1 VLPFLYDFIYYTY
14 IHLLYFFVLKNI
26 QMSVGYLM
34 KRFFLGG
41 GSMFHKLYKE
51 VSASVFRK
59 RAKELDR
66 SREKYIDIKPGEKYL
81 RNRGLRGGEH
91 AAATFAQRHTH
102 TQLCNFSTTYR
113 IR

>member
-51 VSASVFRK
+51 VSVSVFSK
-59 RAKELDR
+59 K
-66 SREKYIDIKPGEKYL
+66 S
-81 RNRGLRGGEH
+81 
-91 AAATFAQRHTH
+91 QRT
-102 TQLCNFSTTYR
+102 
-113 IR
+113 